1 MTGTM
6 TLCGSELL
14 RLRYLRIG
22 RQRSLGMN
30 RQPFLVIVE
39 LVELPFL
46 VRSYSSMPSAFD
58 AASYLCH
65 RRDRPVDPRELTE
78 TMLAIH
84 EAVRVRGSR

>member
-30 RQPFLVIVE
+30 RQPFLVIVG
-39 LVELPFL
+39 LVELP
-46 VRSYSSMPSAFD
+46 RS
-58 AASYLCH
+58 
-65 RRDRPVDPRELTE
+65 
-78 TMLAIH
+78 
-84 EAVRVRGSR
+84 